1 MRAAPQRPQ
10 RSMSVAVE
18 DYAKAIYKLQSEAA
32 VATVSTNDLAR
43 HLGVTAASA
52 SEMLRKLDDLGLVT
66 YIPYR
71 GVRLTEAGQRS
82 ALAVVRRHRL
92 LELYLAVALGLSWDK
107 VHDEAE
113 RLEHA
118 LSPELEAVI
127 AAKLGNPSRDPHG
140 DPIPTSDGRVE
151 EPSARSLSALK
162 PGERGILVR
171 VSDADPEILR
181 LLTRLGIALGQEVE
195 VLAEREAVG
204 TLTVRVA
211 GVTHALAASV
221 IAAMRVEVDG
231 EA

>member
-1 MRAAPQRPQ
+1 
-10 RSMSVAVE
+10 MSAAVE

-32 VATVSTNDLAR
+32 AVPVSTNDLAR

-66 YIPYR
+66 YVPYR
-71 GVRLTEAGQRS
+71 GVRLTGTGHRT

-92 LELYLAVALGLSWDK
+92 LELYLAEALDLSWDQ

-127 AAKLGNPSRDPHG
+127 AAKLGNPARDPHG
-140 DPIPTSDGRVE
+140 DPIPTPDGRVE
-151 EPSARSLSALK
+151 EPPARSLSALR
-162 PGERGILVR
+162 PGERGVLVR

-181 LLTRLGIALGQEVE
+181 QLTRLGIALGQEVE
-195 VLAEREAVG
+195 VLAGRETAG
-204 TLTVRVA
+204 RLAVRVA
-211 GVTHALAASV
+211 GVPHVLAGGV
-221 IAAMRVEVDG
+221 VAAMKVEVDG

>member
-1 MRAAPQRPQ
+1 
-10 RSMSVAVE
+10 MSVAVE
-18 DYAKAIYKLQSEAA
+18 DYTKAIYKLQSGAP
-32 VATVSTNDLAR
+32 VDTVSTNDLAK

-66 YIPYR
+66 YVPYR
-71 GVRLTEAGQRS
+71 GVRLTEAGHRS

-92 LELYLAVALGLSWDK
+92 LELYLAVALGLSWDQ

-140 DPIPTSDGRVE
+140 DPIPTSDGRVD
-151 EPSARSLSALK
+151 EPAARSLSALR
-162 PGERGILVR
+162 PGEQGILVR

-181 LLTRLGIALGQEVE
+181 QLTRLGIALGQQVE
-195 VLAEREAVG
+195 VLAEREAAG
-204 TLTVRVA
+204 TLAVRVA
-211 GVTHALAASV
+211 GVTHALTASV
-221 IAAMRVEVDG
+221 VAAMQVEVD
-231 EA
+231 ERS

>member
-1 MRAAPQRPQ
+1 
-10 RSMSVAVE
+10 MSVAVE
-18 DYAKAIYKLQSEAA
+18 DYTKAIYKLQSGAP
-32 VATVSTNDLAR
+32 VDTVSTNDLAK

-66 YIPYR
+66 YVPYR
-71 GVRLTEAGQRS
+71 GVRLTEAGHRS

-92 LELYLAVALGLSWDK
+92 LELYLAVALGLSWDQ

-140 DPIPTSDGRVE
+140 DPIPTSDGRVD
-151 EPSARSLSALK
+151 EPAARSLSALR
-162 PGERGILVR
+162 PGEQGILVR

-181 LLTRLGIALGQEVE
+181 QLTRLGIALGQQVE
-195 VLAEREAVG
+195 VLAEREAAE
-204 TLTVRVA
+204 TLAVRVA
-211 GVTHALAASV
+211 GVTHALTASV
-221 IAAMRVEVDG
+221 VAAMQVEVD
-231 EA
+231 ERS

>member
-1 MRAAPQRPQ
+1 
-10 RSMSVAVE
+10 MSVAVE
-18 DYAKAIYKLQSEAA
+18 DYAKAIYKLQSESA

-66 YIPYR
+66 YVRYR
-71 GVRLTEAGQRS
+71 GVRLTEAGRRS

-92 LELYLAVALGLSWDK
+92 LELYLAVALGLSWDQ

-127 AAKLGNPSRDPHG
+127 AAKLGNPARDPHG

-151 EPSARSLSALK
+151 EAPARSLSVLR

-181 LLTRLGIALGQEVE
+181 QLTRLGIALGQEVE
-195 VLAEREAVG
+195 VLAGREAAG
-204 TLTVRVA
+204 TLAVRVA

-221 IAAMRVEVDG
+221 VAAMQVEIDD
-231 EA
+231 EAG